1 MHVNLS
7 SFNIK
12 TWPPCR
18 FVGVSSLMTWT
29 TLISSLL
36 KLIPVLNQQ
45 KEWGPPGCGRM
56 RGMLVNKTLLSLIAK
71 NYHQSLIGTKLHV
84 QRLGQLL
91 QCCVLVKA
99 SVKPCLAQFPL
110 PVSLIILIAFYL
122 PYFDDI
128 CDSTSWCKSCVFFCL
143 CLWETQNLCKRFVDE
158 VVSPAQR
165 YHAISEV
172 LIIGFLSR

>member
-1 MHVNLS
+1 
-7 SFNIK
+7 
-12 TWPPCR
+12 
-18 FVGVSSLMTWT
+18 
-29 TLISSLL
+29 
-36 KLIPVLNQQ
+36 
-45 KEWGPPGCGRM
+45 
-56 RGMLVNKTLLSLIAK
+56 MLVNKTLLSLIAK

-128 CDSTSWCKSCVFFCL
+128 CDSTS
-143 CLWETQNLCKRFVDE
+143 
-158 VVSPAQR
+158 
-165 YHAISEV
+165 
-172 LIIGFLSR
+172 

>member
-1 MHVNLS
+1 MHVYLS

-29 TLISSLL
+29 TLISGFL
-36 KLIPVLNQQ
+36 KLFPVSNQQ
-45 KEWGPPGCGRM
+45 KEWEPLGYGWM
-56 RGMLVNKTLLSLIAK
+56 RGMLVYNNLLSPIAK
-71 NYHQSLIGTKLHV
+71 NYHQSLIGTNLHV

-110 PVSLIILIAFYL
+110 PVSLIILLAFYL
-122 PYFDDI
+122 QYFDDI
-128 CDSTSWCKSCVFFCL
+128 WNSTSCCKLCVFF
-143 CLWETQNLCKRFVDE
+143 FVSVFWRPRNCADD
-158 VVSPAQR
+158 
-165 YHAISEV
+165 
-172 LIIGFLSR
+172 L